1 MNTEITPDM
10 SRLKFN
16 EEGGLADTELAFFRS
31 MFSNLPYYIFLIN
44 TDVRV
49 LYTNYFDLNTDAEPI
64 EPMVLGNVLKC
75 NNAIE
80 SGCCGTHDMCKRCMI
95 RASIVKS
102 FTTGTPIVDTEAHLR
117 LYNKLKIAVDTDV
130 SVAGKVITVKGKK
143 YMTICVRDITT
154 LKALQRRFLKN
165 EYRLNLALRETE
177 VYMNLIRS
185 ITTSLDGK
193 LAAMKEMSKQEEDQY
208 SSLELLEKY
217 TSPIVSS
224 LPSVLLFSKDDD
236 EFNLLNAMIGR
247 AYNLIRSSTFDET
260 LMSFLNTKVKA
271 VLIGGS
277 IKMNE
282 ANMLSDVVHCSA
294 GSHPV
299 FRFVCHDESA
309 AGSYDAVIMEP
320 YKQEELERKL
330 AEFNV

>member
-1 MNTEITPDM
+1 MNTEINPDM
-10 SRLKFN
+10 SRLKSK
-16 EEGGLADTELAFFRS
+16 EKSKLADTELAFYRS
-31 MFSNLPYYIFLIN
+31 MFSNLPYYIFLID

-75 NNAIE
+75 NNAVE
-80 SGCCGTHDMCKRCMI
+80 SGCCGTHNMCKFCMI

-102 FTTGTPIVDTEAHLR
+102 FTSGTPIVDTEAHLR
-117 LYNKLKIAVDTDV
+117 LYNKMDVAVDTDV
-130 SVAGKVITVKGKK
+130 SVAGKVIMVKGKK

-185 ITTSLDGK
+185 VTSSFDGK
-193 LAAMKEMSKQEEDQY
+193 LAAMKEMSKQEEDKY
-208 SSLELLEKY
+208 SSLELVEKY

-224 LPSVLLFSKDDD
+224 LPSVLLFCKDDV
-236 EFNLLNAMIGR
+236 EFNLLNAMIGKV
-247 AYNLIRSSTFDET
+247 YNLIRSSSFDET
-260 LMSFLNTKVKA
+260 LMSFLNTKIEA

-294 GSHPV
+294 GTHPV
-299 FRFVCHDESA
+299 FRFVRHGESI
-309 AGSYDAVIMEP
+309 AGSYDAVMEEP
-320 YKQEELERKL
+320 FEQEELERKL
-330 AEFNV
+330 AEFII